1 MMERNLNP
9 LEKRRRQRKSN
20 NFLLMSFA
28 DKLSIT
34 RIILIPIFIS
44 LLLYS
49 KSFPFLKKIAIGV
62 FILAILSD
70 FLDGL
75 VARIKKEKSSIGVVL
90 DPLADKLLL
99 LSAFITLY
107 FLKFNLPLWLVLIV
121 VSRDFLIL
129 LGIVILTFLK
139 IEVSISPSLWGKLTT
154 FFQMITILVVL
165 SDFSLFVKIFWILT
179 AIFTLIS
186 GVDYLRRGIKALNQ
200 R

>member
-1 MMERNLNP
+1 
-9 LEKRRRQRKSN
+9 
-20 NFLLMSFA
+20 MSFA

-121 VSRDFLIL
+121 VSRDFFIL

-139 IEVSISPSLWGKLTT
+139 IEVSISPSIWGKLTT
-154 FFQMITILVVL
+154 FFQMMTILVVL
-165 SDFSLFVKIFWILT
+165 SNFSLFVKIFWILT

-186 GVDYLRRGIKALNQ
+186 GADYLRRGIKALNQ

>member
-1 MMERNLNP
+1 
-9 LEKRRRQRKSN
+9 
-20 NFLLMSFA
+20 MSFA

-49 KSFPFLKKIAIGV
+49 KSFPFFKKIAIGV

-107 FLKFNLPLWLVLIV
+107 FLKFSLPLWLVLIV
-121 VSRDFLIL
+121 VSRDFIIL

-139 IEVSISPSLWGKLTT
+139 IEVSISPSVWGKLTT
-154 FFQMITILVVL
+154 FFQMMTILVVL
-165 SDFSLFVKIFWILT
+165 SNFSLFVKIFWILT

-186 GVDYLRRGIKALNQ
+186 GADYLRRGIKALNQ

>member
-1 MMERNLNP
+1 
-9 LEKRRRQRKSN
+9 
-20 NFLLMSFA
+20 MSFA

-139 IEVSISPSLWGKLTT
+139 IEVSISPSIWGKLTT
-154 FFQMITILVVL
+154 FFQMVTILVVL
-165 SDFSLFVKIFWILT
+165 SGFSLFIKIFWILT

-186 GVDYLRRGIKALNQ
+186 GADYLRRGIKALNQ

>member
-1 MMERNLNP
+1 
-9 LEKRRRQRKSN
+9 
-20 NFLLMSFA
+20 MSFA

-75 VARIKKEKSSIGVVL
+75 VARIKKEKSSIGIVL

>member
-1 MMERNLNP
+1 
-9 LEKRRRQRKSN
+9 
-20 NFLLMSFA
+20 MSFA
-28 DKLSIT
+28 DKLSLI
-34 RIILIPIFIS
+34 RIILIPIFVS

-49 KSFPFLKKIAIGV
+49 RSFPIFKKVAICV

-75 VARIKKEKSSIGVVL
+75 VARIKKEKSSVGVVL

-99 LSAFITLY
+99 LTAFIVLY
-107 FLKFNLPLWLVLIV
+107 LLGFNLPKWLVLIV
-121 VSRDFLIL
+121 VSRDFIIL

-139 IEVSISPSLWGKLTT
+139 IEISISPSWWGKLTT
-154 FFQMITILVVL
+154 FFQMITILTVL
-165 SDFSLFVKIFWILT
+165 SNLFSLFYLRILWVLT

-200 R
+200 K

>member
-1 MMERNLNP
+1 
-9 LEKRRRQRKSN
+9 
-20 NFLLMSFA
+20 MSFA

>member
-1 MMERNLNP
+1 
-9 LEKRRRQRKSN
+9 
-20 NFLLMSFA
+20 MSFA

-34 RIILIPIFIS
+34 RIILIPVFIS

-49 KSFPFLKKIAIGV
+49 KSFPFLKKIAMGV
-62 FILAILSD
+62 FVLAVLSD

-121 VSRDFLIL
+121 VSRDFIIL

-139 IEVSISPSLWGKLTT
+139 IEVSISPSVWE
-154 FFQMITILVVL
+154 
-165 SDFSLFVKIFWILT
+165 
-179 AIFTLIS
+179 
-186 GVDYLRRGIKALNQ
+186 N
-200 R
+200 